1 MVSSYYYQPADARE
15 VIVCLTQRQ
24 QHSPQQQVIINMTV
38 NDIGKIVLSVAV
50 TQIVADLL
58 SRKFIFQSD
67 SYKKSLAAFQRAK
80 DKHDKTAAALAAKRL
95 LYQEQQSNP
104 GKKSTQQIS
113 AKSIEKDEKK
123 LKFESDDVS
132 STSAEVTRRHAS
144 ANVAAVIVFILL
156 YQSLAAEYSGKIVAL
171 LPFEPIHLLQK
182 MFTFR
187 GLAGAGGFESST
199 DFHFQWVKAVG
210 AGGESITKPIA
221 PLSPD
226 VNHASQACAFAFI
239 YFLCNMSVKVVI
251 NMILGVKPPE
261 GVESIMDSP
270 QSKKMMETFGVDPDD
285 MTGLKKVS

>member
-1 MVSSYYYQPADARE
+1 
-15 VIVCLTQRQ
+15 
-24 QHSPQQQVIINMTV
+24 MTV
-38 NDIGKIVLSVAV
+38 NDIGKIVLSVGV
-50 TQIVADLL
+50 TQIIVDLL

-67 SYKKSLAAFQRAK
+67 SYKKSLATFQRAK
-80 DKHDKTAAALAAKRL
+80 DKHDKSSAALAAKRL
-95 LYQEQQSNP
+95 LYQEQQRNP

-132 STSAEVTRRHAS
+132 ATSAEVTRRHAS
-144 ANVAAVIVFILL
+144 ANFSTAIVFFLL
-156 YQSLAAEYSGKIVAL
+156 YRILAAEYSGKIVAL
-171 LPFEPIHLLQK
+171 LPFEPFHLLQK
-182 MFTFR
+182 MMTFR
-187 GLAGAGGFESST
+187 GLTGAAGFQSATE
-199 DFHFQWVKAVG
+199 FHFLWVKAVG
-210 AGGESITKPIA
+210 AGGESITKPMA

-251 NMILGVKPPE
+251 NMILGEKPPE
-261 GVESIMDSP
+261 GVGSIMDSP